1 MRQRLYFISG
11 VVVGT
16 LAVGLACVERGGGRA
31 RPGDIL
37 AQVKERGT
45 LRVGVK
51 ADAPP
56 FGWKDEFGY
65 YGFDVDIARALAGEL
80 GIPKTEFSTVTS
92 ADRLDKVTSG
102 EVDMAIASMTITRG
116 REEKV
121 DFTIPYFQDGQALMV
136 RADSPVASY
145 EDLGGKTVG
154 GVKGATSID
163 TIREVQPDCTVK
175 EYPGYNAALAALRA
189 GEVDAITSDML
200 ILLGLKLGA
209 EEPEAY
215 RIAGKRFSTEPYGIA
230 VRENQSEF
238 RDALN
243 AGIERLWKT
252 GRWQRVYEDWFGKN
266 AKYRADEGFKIV
278 PFPE

>member
-1 MRQRLYFISG
+1 VIG
-11 VVVGT
+11 A
-16 LAVGLACVERGGGRA
+16 LAVGSACVERPGGGA
-31 RPGDIL
+31 RPIDIL
-37 AQVKERGT
+37 AQVKARGI

-65 YGFDVDIARALAGEL
+65 YGFDVDIARALAEEL
-80 GIPKTEFSTVTS
+80 GIPKIDFSTVTS
-92 ADRLDKVTSG
+92 ADRMDKVTSG
-102 EVDMAIASMTITRG
+102 DVDMVIASMTITRG

-121 DFTIPYFQDGQALMV
+121 DFTVPYFQDGQALMV
-136 RADSPVASY
+136 RADSSVASY

-154 GVKGATSID
+154 AAKGATSIGN
-163 TIREVQPDCTVK
+163 IKEAQPDCAVK
-175 EYPGYNAALAALRA
+175 EYPGYKEALAGLRA

-200 ILLGLKLGA
+200 ILMGLKLGA
-209 EEPEAY
+209 EKPEAY
-215 RIAGKRFSTEPYGIA
+215 RIAGGRFSTEPYGIA

>member
-1 MRQRLYFISG
+1 MRGMQYLIG
-11 VVVGT
+11 GAVIVA
-16 LAVGLACVERGGGRA
+16 LAAGSACVERGGRA
-31 RPGDIL
+31 RSGDVL
-37 AQVKERGT
+37 AEIRGRGT

-65 YGFDVDIARALAGEL
+65 YGFDVDIARALAEEL
-80 GIPKTEFSTVTS
+80 GVEKVEFVTVTS
-92 ADRLDKVTSG
+92 ADRLDKVTSS
-102 EVDMAIASMTITRG
+102 EVDMAIASMTITRS

-136 RADSPVASY
+136 RADSSLASY
-145 EDLGGKTVG
+145 EDLDGKTVG
-154 GVKGATSID
+154 GVQGSTSVD

-175 EYPGYNAALAALRA
+175 EYPGYNEALAALRA

-200 ILLGLKLGA
+200 ILQGLKLGA
-209 EEPEAY
+209 KEPETY

-243 AGIERLWKT
+243 AGIEGLWKT

>member
-1 MRQRLYFISG
+1 MGALAMG
-11 VVVGT
+11 VIGFRW
-16 LAVGLACVERGGGRA
+16 VERLASRSDA
-31 RPGDIL
+31 L

-65 YGFDVDIARALAGEL
+65 YGFDVDIASALAKEL
-80 GIPKTEFSTVTS
+80 GVEKVEFVTVTS
-92 ADRLDKVTSG
+92 ADRLDKVASG

-136 RADSPVASY
+136 RAGSAVASY

-154 GVKGATSID
+154 GVKGSTSVD
-163 TIREVQPDCTVK
+163 TIKEVQPDCNVK
-175 EYPGYNAALAALRA
+175 EYPGYNEALAALRA

-209 EEPEAY
+209 EQPEAF

-252 GRWQRVYEDWFGKN
+252 GRWQRVYEDWFGAN

>member
-1 MRQRLYFISG
+1 MRQRLYLVSG
-11 VVVGT
+11 VVIGA
-16 LAVGLACVERGGGRA
+16 LAVGLACVERGGGA
-31 RPGDIL
+31 RPGDVL
-37 AQVKERGT
+37 AKVKERGT

-65 YGFDVDIARALAGEL
+65 YGFDVDVARALAGEL

-92 ADRLDKVTSG
+92 ADRLDKVVSG
-102 EVDMAIASMTITRG
+102 EVDMSIASMTITRG

-136 RADSPVASY
+136 RADSRVASY
-145 EDLGGKTVG
+145 EDLSGKTVG
-154 GVKGATSID
+154 GVKGSTSID

-175 EYPGYNAALAALRA
+175 EYPGFNEALAALRA

-200 ILLGLKLGA
+200 ILQGLKLGA
-209 EEPEAY
+209 KEPEAY

-278 PFPE
+278 PYPE